1 MACREAA
8 RGPRLEYQVT
18 ERGSIEE
25 LSFQQPMEM
34 DTLQYMAKAMDWPFV
49 TPDSHC
55 VSCGTLRKVSLSLAL
70 TKRCVPLVFNRR
82 RVVLMVDDPLSGSVL
97 LANPQLLGPPYR
109 RRVEIALTTPRVLD
123 VLLDKR
129 RRLVR

>member
-8 RGPRLEYQVT
+8 RSARSENHVK

-25 LSFQQPMEM
+25 LFFEQPMEM
-34 DTLQYMAKAMDWPFV
+34 DALQYMAKAMDWPFV
-49 TPDSHC
+49 TPDSHS
-55 VSCGTLRKVSLSLAL
+55 VSCGTLRKVSLPLAL

-82 RVVLMVDDPLSGSVL
+82 RVVLMVDDPLLGAVL

-123 VLLDKR
+123 VFLDKR